1 VPDLRIPGIELV
13 EVPASDLSTFANLI
27 TPASPCLQEQGIRL
41 KPDMH
46 YLVADVFL
54 EHQDGSKSNVTVR
67 WTGHNPAAV
76 SLDGR
81 KYYYGGTDAFP
92 DGATRIIR
100 LLREYDYAAQ
110 KAPFN
115 ISPIVRITAKLHPVP
130 KHEILGIELVE
141 VPESELLTF
150 GNLIAPTKP
159 CVLNIS
165 PQTHYHVADV
175 IVEHQDGSRSN
186 LIVRWTG
193 KNPAAISL
201 DGSKYFDSG
210 SDAMSIIRLLQEY
223 DSRAHNSATKP
234 SK

>member
-1 VPDLRIPGIELV
+1 
-13 EVPASDLSTFANLI
+13 
-27 TPASPCLQEQGIRL
+27 
-41 KPDMH
+41 MH

-54 EHQDGSKSNVTVR
+54 EHEDGSKSTVTVR

-92 DGATRIIR
+92 DGASKVIR

-115 ISPIVRITAKLHPVP
+115 ISPIVRITAELYPVP
-130 KHEILGIELVE
+130 KLGILGIELVD
-141 VPESELLTF
+141 VPESELSKFASLVTP
-150 GNLIAPTKP
+150 NKP
-159 CVLNIS
+159 SIQEQGIWSKPDTYC
-165 PQTHYHVADV
+165 QVANV
-175 IVEHQDGSRSN
+175 IVEHQDGTRSN

-210 SDAMSIIRLLQEY
+210 SDAMSIVRLLQEY
-223 DSRAHNSATKP
+223 DSRAHDGVSKP
-234 SK
+234 SERSNGSGLFD